1 MVHGAESDQD
11 YKTGTHLKNNPGL
24 LQQVGPHVSPDDV
37 IVSAEN
43 YLDVLPEAAAIVIP
57 GGFSISNGLMGK
69 QGERGITSCIKGL
82 KCVTSPEP
90 KVTAVQIVS
99 VGFFGFLQ
107 H

>member
-1 MVHGAESDQD
+1 MDQD
-11 YKTGTHLKNNPGL
+11 DKTGTHLKNNPGF

-37 IVSAEN
+37 VVSTEN

-69 QGERGITSCIKGL
+69 QGEKVRTSFISL
-82 KCVTSPEP
+82 KHVTSPEP

-99 VGFFGFLQ
+99 VGVLGFLQ